1 MLLLYWNDY
10 TNIKD
15 QKQIKKKLPCLE
27 IEDIFIHLCTDF
39 FFFYIVHENLITL
52 TNKYCFVI
60 RLRI

>member
-15 QKQIKKKLPCLE
+15 QNKLKKLPCLE

-39 FFFYIVHENLITL
+39 FSFILFTKI
-52 TNKYCFVI
+52 
-60 RLRI
+60 